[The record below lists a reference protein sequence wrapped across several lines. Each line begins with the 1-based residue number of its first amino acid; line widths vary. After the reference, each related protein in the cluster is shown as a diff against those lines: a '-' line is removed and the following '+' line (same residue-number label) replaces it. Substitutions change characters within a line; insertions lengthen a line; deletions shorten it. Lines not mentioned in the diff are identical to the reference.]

1 MKIRHDF
8 VTNSSSSSF
17 IICFAR
23 IQNERKA
30 EPILK
35 KHHIYA
41 LTAEEIMKETDRYG
55 DIKCEWAGAGIYDL
69 NRITTEYPDSRYI
82 LEQDQNDADYD
93 DDDLEPI
100 YDYDFAS
107 SAFID
112 DLTEEN
118 GFANIQIREGEGRN
132 G

>member
-1 MKIRHDF
+1 M
-8 VTNSSSSSF
+8 TNSSSSSF

-23 IQNERKA
+23 IEDEKKA

-55 DIKCEWAGAGIYDL
+55 DIEYEWAGAGIYGL

-100 YDYDFAS
+100 YDYDFAL

-118 GFANIQIREGEGRN
+118 GFADIQISEGEGRN

>member
-41 LTAEEIMKETDRYG
+41 LTAEEIMKETDRYD
-55 DIKCEWAGAGIYDL
+55 DIECEWAGASIYGL

-93 DDDLEPI
+93 DDLKPI
-100 YDYDFAS
+100 YDYDFAL

-118 GFANIQIREGEGRN
+118 GFANIQISEGEGRN